1 MSSKRA
7 RPDPIAEEEAAD
19 LDLYTGRLGFAI
31 TGFKNESRAAWQR
44 VSGPQG
50 AASRDEKVNDNMNDG
65 LDDDA
70 GVGIVSETFKN
81 DSDINNFLHQKA
93 RPVNE
98 KLLEQ
103 LLGSKGARAKRK
115 EMNAVKAPA
124 VPTKPT
130 TVAKQKEDDSDD
142 EGGRASA
149 ITSKHGGRGLP
160 GHTRKSAAANQNSSE
175 RPDSHAVLDD
185 PDDEDQ
191 EGSRQAMPS
200 KSAKRKAAGGY
211 LDELLAAKANKKNKK
226 KNASGAIVNAG

>member
-7 RPDPIAEEEAAD
+7 RPDPIADEEAAD

-31 TGFKNESRAAWQR
+31 TGLKNESRAAWQR
-44 VSGPQG
+44 ASGPQG
-50 AASRDEKVNDNMNDG
+50 AVSRDEKVDDNVNDG
-65 LDDDA
+65 LDDDV
-70 GVGIVSETFKN
+70 GVGIVSESFKN

-103 LLGSKGARAKRK
+103 LLGSKGARAKKK
-115 EMNAVKAPA
+115 EMSGVKAPV
-124 VPTKPT
+124 VPTKPAAF
-130 TVAKQKEDDSDD
+130 AKQKEDDSDD

-149 ITSKHGGRGLP
+149 IISKHGGRGLP
-160 GHTRKSAAANQNSSE
+160 GHTRKSGVAEHNSSD
-175 RPDSHAVLDD
+175 RPSNTT
-185 PDDEDQ
+185 PDDQNDVDEA
-191 EGSRQAMPS
+191 GLRQAMPS

-226 KNASGAIVNAG
+226 KNASGAIANAG